1 MQAKMDKE
9 QIFRIVSEK
18 KVKVI
23 WLWFADILGQ
33 LKGVAV
39 GREELKDTLERG
51 MGFDGSSVEGFAR
64 IHESDLMAIPDLN
77 TLRLRPA
84 RPGSND
90 ESAIHLICDLETP
103 DGQPFEGDPRHVLRR
118 NLERI
123 QKQGYLMNVGPE
135 MEYFYF
141 ASADGVVPLD
151 ETGYFDATVN
161 SKGTFLRNKT
171 VEVLESMGLRCEAS
185 HHEVAPSQHEIDIR
199 FDDALTM
206 ADQVLLVRFM
216 VKEIARENNLYAT
229 FMPKPLFG
237 ENGSGMHVHQ
247 SIFKD
252 GHNLFFDAKA
262 PYNLSPFARK
272 YIAGILRHIPEITL
286 ILNQWVNS
294 YKRLVPGYEA
304 PVYLS
309 WGQKN
314 RSALV
319 RVPRYRVGH
328 EQACRIEVRSA
339 DPVCNPYLAFSVM
352 LAAGMRGVEKGY
364 ELPDP
369 IEENIFEMTP
379 AERRERGI
387 STLPGNLYEAIEIA
401 EKSELLREVLG
412 EHIFEKFMDNK
423 KIEWDRYRMQVTDY
437 ELREYLPIM

>member
-1 MQAKMDKE
+1 MATKMDKE
-9 QIFRIVSEK
+9 QIFKMVTDR

-33 LKGVAV
+33 LKGVAI
-39 GREELKDTLERG
+39 GREELEDTLERG

-64 IHESDLMAIPDLN
+64 IHESDLMAIPDLD
-77 TLRLRPA
+77 TLRFRPS
-84 RPGSND
+84 RPGSQD
-90 ESAIHLICDLETP
+90 EPAIHLICDLQTP
-103 DGQPFEGDPRHVLRR
+103 DGKPFEGDPRYVLRR
-118 NLERI
+118 NLEKIR
-123 QKQGYLMNVGPE
+123 KQGLRMNVGPE

-141 ASADGVVPLD
+141 ASSDAVRPLD

-161 SKGTFLRNKT
+161 SQGTFIRNKT

-199 FDDALTM
+199 FGDALAL

-216 VKEIARENNLYAT
+216 VKEIAREHGVYAT

-252 GHNLFFDAKA
+252 DHNLFFDPQA
-262 PYNLSPFARK
+262 PYNLSPFARQ
-272 YIAGILRHIPEITL
+272 YIAGILRHVPEMTL
-286 ILNQWVNS
+286 VLNQWVNS

-304 PVYLS
+304 PVYIS

-319 RVPRYRVGH
+319 RVPRYRVGQ
-328 EQACRIEVRSA
+328 EQACRIELRSA
-339 DPVCNPYLAFSVM
+339 DPVCNPYLTFAVM
-352 LAAGMRGVEKGY
+352 LAAGMRGVEQAY
-364 ELPDP
+364 ELHDP
-369 IEENIFEMTP
+369 VEENIFEMTP
-379 AERRERGI
+379 SERLDRGI
-387 STLPGNLYEAIEIA
+387 HTLPGNLHDAIELA
-401 EKSELLREVLG
+401 EQSTLLREVLG
-412 EHIFEKFMDNK
+412 EHIFGKFLENK
-423 KIEWDRYRMQVTDY
+423 KIEWDRYRMQITDY
-437 ELREYLPIM
+437 ELREYLPVL